1 MNSNNTSEITLM
13 PRDLALI
20 KKIMEDNKI
29 NSQITLT
36 KLEGF
41 GIGSVLEVTWDAEHN
56 GYNAR
61 ITVEVFGVEDW

>member
-1 MNSNNTSEITLM
+1 MNSNNTSEINLM

-41 GIGSVLEVTWDAEHN
+41 GIGSVLEMSWGAEHN